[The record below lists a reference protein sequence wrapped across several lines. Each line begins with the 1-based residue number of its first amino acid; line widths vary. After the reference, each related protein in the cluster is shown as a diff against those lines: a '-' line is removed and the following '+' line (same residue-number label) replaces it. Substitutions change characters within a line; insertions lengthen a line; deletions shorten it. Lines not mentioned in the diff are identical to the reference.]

1 LLTGSC
7 WESPHIKKLP
17 DALLADS
24 DEAAGDMGWRGVA
37 TSMVSRILPDRA
49 FPCSSLFD
57 VGDVG
62 VVESS
67 DPGGSDNNSEPFVR
81 FDGASRVAGISVV
94 TMVLSVIVC
103 G

>member
-1 LLTGSC
+1 
-7 WESPHIKKLP
+7 
-17 DALLADS
+17 LLADS

-49 FPCSSLFD
+49 FPCSSLFG
-57 VGDVG
+57 VGDGG

-67 DPGGSDNNSEPFVR
+67 DAGGSDNNSEPFVR
-81 FDGASRVAGISVV
+81 FDEASRVAGISVV
-94 TMVLSVIVC
+94 AMDLLSVIVC

>member
-1 LLTGSC
+1 
-7 WESPHIKKLP
+7 
-17 DALLADS
+17 LLADS

-49 FPCSSLFD
+49 FPCSSSFD

-67 DPGGSDNNSEPFVR
+67 NAGGSDNNRAPSVR
-81 FDGASRVAGISVV
+81 FNGASRVVGISVV
-94 TMVLSVIVC
+94 TMDWLSVIVC
-103 G
+103 GWDAVPP

>member
-1 LLTGSC
+1 
-7 WESPHIKKLP
+7 
-17 DALLADS
+17 
-24 DEAAGDMGWRGVA
+24 
-37 TSMVSRILPDRA
+37 MVSRILPDRA

-67 DPGGSDNNSEPFVR
+67 DAGGSINNSEPFVR
-81 FDGASRVAGISVV
+81 FDGTSRVAGISVV
-94 TMVLSVIVC
+94 TMDLLSVIVC